1 MGRGRPKR
9 EPTSLR
15 SIRMPVR
22 LWRLVEK
29 TSKNHRSVNDFIQ
42 VLVEDNL
49 VKNEHMSDKDR
60 KRPYKSKTKTGG
72 K

>member
-1 MGRGRPKR
+1 
-9 EPTSLR
+9 
-15 SIRMPVR
+15 MPVR